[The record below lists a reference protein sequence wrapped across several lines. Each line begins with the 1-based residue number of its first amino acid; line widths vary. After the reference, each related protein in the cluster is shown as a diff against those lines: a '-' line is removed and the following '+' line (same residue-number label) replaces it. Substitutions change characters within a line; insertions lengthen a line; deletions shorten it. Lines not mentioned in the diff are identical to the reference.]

1 MGSLARSSRILGEAA
16 KRAPPTLRNNTNRT
30 LATAATQ
37 VAPNPSNST
46 LSYTYPQSLRNV
58 PETRVTKLSNGFTIA
73 TESNPNYQ
81 TATVGVWI
89 DAGSRSETAKTNGTA
104 HFLEHMAFKG
114 TKSRT
119 QTQLETQIENM
130 GGHLNAYTSREQTV
144 YYAKSL
150 ASDAPVAVEILSD
163 ILQNSTYSE
172 DSIERERKV
181 ILREAEE
188 VDKNKEEVVFD
199 HLHASAFQGN
209 ALGRTILG
217 PTENIKSITRKD
229 LTDYI
234 TTNYTPDRMVL
245 AAAGGVDH
253 DSLVKLAEKHFGSLA
268 AGLSR
273 PKALGK
279 APFVGSD
286 LRARFDDHPTAHLAL
301 AVQGASWTSP
311 DYWALLVAQAVIGSW
326 DRSLGAA
333 GHVSS
338 NLAQNVHKW
347 DLANSFMSFNT
358 SYSDTGLFGVYAIS
372 ENFTGLD
379 DLIHYIQTEW
389 HRLAINLTDGEVFR
403 AKNQLKTS
411 LLLALDGTTPVAE
424 DIGRQM
430 LVYGKRLTPWEVD
443 QLIEQVTAADVMKVA
458 QEYLYDQEVCVV
470 GYGPIDGLQ
479 DYQRIRA
486 AMAPAVG
493 W

>member
-1 MGSLARSSRILGEAA
+1 MASLVRALGEAA
-16 KRAPPTLRNNTNRT
+16 KRVPVTLRSAAPPSNPTRT
-30 LATAATQ
+30 LASAAQ
-37 VAPNPSNST
+37 IAPNPSTST
-46 LSYTYPQSLRNV
+46 LSYTYPESLRNV
-58 PETRVTKLSNGFTIA
+58 PETKVTKLSNGFTIA

-89 DAGSRSETAKTNGTA
+89 DAGSRSETEKTNGTA

-119 QTQLETQIENM
+119 QQQLETQIENM

-144 YYAKSL
+144 YYAKTLSAD
-150 ASDAPVAVEILSD
+150 ASKAVDVLSD
-163 ILQNSTYSE
+163 ILQNSSYSE
-172 DSIERERKV
+172 DAIERERKV

-199 HLHASAFQGN
+199 HLHGAAFQGTP
-209 ALGRTILG
+209 LGRTILG
-217 PTENIKSITRKD
+217 PTENIKSITRND
-229 LTDYI
+229 LVDYI

-253 DSLVKLAEKHFGSLA
+253 DALVKLAEKHFGSSA
-268 AGLSR
+268 TGGSR
-273 PKALGK
+273 PQEAKAT
-279 APFVGSD
+279 FTGSD
-286 LRARFDDHPTAHLAL
+286 VRARFDDHPTAHIAL
-301 AVQGASWTSP
+301 TVQGTSWTSP
-311 DYWALLVAQAVIGSW
+311 DYWALLIAQAVMGSW

-347 DLANSFMSFNT
+347 NLANSFMSFNT
-358 SYSDTGLFGVYAIS
+358 SYSDTGLFGVYAVS
-372 ENFTGLD
+372 ENFTALD
-379 DLIHYIQTEW
+379 DLVHYIQREW
-389 HRLAINLTDGEVFR
+389 HRIAINLTDAEVFR

-430 LVYGKRLTPWEVD
+430 LVYGKRLTPWEID
-443 QLIEQVTAADVMKVA
+443 QLIEQVTVADVMKVA
-458 QEYLYDQEVCVV
+458 QEYVYDQEVCVV
-470 GYGPIDGLQ
+470 GYGPVDGLQ
-479 DYQRIRA
+479 DYNRIRA
-486 AMAPAVG
+486 AMAPT
-493 W
+493 WF